1 MVNVKMGTALLAGSS
16 LLKQKERADELFV
29 EEVRFLRSCF
39 LESPEKA
46 KQLTQ
51 LRIAKLVKPSILEN
65 YEMIRDVEPD
75 IRYQSVPIRSFFHV
89 AASKRLLSAL
99 SQSRTRPFCL
109 LGASL
114 CPRHVRTSLKNVSRT
129 RRRACLAG
137 TSSPDR
143 QQAFAGADQQLLGS
157 LLEVSLLQSR
167 QIGV

>member
-1 MVNVKMGTALLAGSS
+1 MVNVKVGTALLTGSS

-75 IRYQSVPIRSFFHV
+75 IRYQSVPF
-89 AASKRLLSAL
+89 LLL
-99 SQSRTRPFCL
+99 LHCSQSPTC
-109 LGASL
+109 SL
-114 CPRHVRTSLKNVSRT
+114 CVAPIAFKTSPPTGSICTPKTPPFPR
-129 RRRACLAG
+129 
-137 TSSPDR
+137 
-143 QQAFAGADQQLLGS
+143 
-157 LLEVSLLQSR
+157 
-167 QIGV
+167 

>member
-1 MVNVKMGTALLAGSS
+1 MVNVKMGTVLLTGSS

-75 IRYQSVPIRSFFHV
+75 IRYQSVPFLLFFLSV
-89 AASKRLLSAL
+89 AKAQRVRSAL
-99 SQSRTRPFCL
+99 SQSRSRSFRVLGPFIRSRRLRPRVETVFSA
-109 LGASL
+109 G
-114 CPRHVRTSLKNVSRT
+114 
-129 RRRACLAG
+129 RRANLAG
-137 TSSPDR
+137 TASPDR
-143 QQAFAGADQQLLGS
+143 RKAFAGAS
-157 LLEVSLLQSR
+157 E
-167 QIGV
+167 